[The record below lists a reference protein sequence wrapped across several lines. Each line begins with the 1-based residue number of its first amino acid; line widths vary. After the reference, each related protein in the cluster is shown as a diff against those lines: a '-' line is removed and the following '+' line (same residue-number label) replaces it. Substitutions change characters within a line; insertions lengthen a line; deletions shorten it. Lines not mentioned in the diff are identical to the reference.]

1 MSSNSASKSKRSF
14 KSVSSNNSSRSSDDR
29 NAKNRKKAAQKT
41 LGMAWGAN
49 SRSSAFGNSPFSD
62 FGSYMV
68 VKNQKLHEQFD
79 AAASSSSRSGFSS
92 GRSIFS
98 GVSIFVDG
106 YTVPSSQELRGYML
120 KYGGRFENY
129 FSRHHVTHIICS
141 NLPNSKI
148 KNLRAFSG
156 GLPVVKPT
164 WVLDSVAANELLSWI
179 PYQLEQVVTESD
191 GQPKLSAFFTVKNSR
206 VSDIESSFLDG
217 QSMTEYDNPSL
228 NKMDSSLSEEH
239 KSLEEGDQ
247 SSVELDELWQ
257 GNRDKLI
264 AEESA
269 CSVESRCEIR
279 PMSSNCEVSD
289 EASSLRTNLPPNQ
302 RHSTLTDPNFVDN
315 YFKSSRLHFIGT
327 WRNRYRNRF
336 PSSSSGF
343 THKNSILNSAAKTQK
358 TVVVHMDLDC
368 FFVSVVIRNHPELQN
383 KPVAV
388 SHSDNPRGTAEISS
402 ANYPAR
408 DHGVKAG
415 MFVKD
420 AKVRCPQLIIVPYDF
435 GAYEKVADQFYDIL
449 HKHCKKVQAVSCDEA
464 FLDIS
469 ESEVGD
475 PLCLSS
481 VIRKEIFDTTGCT
494 VSAGISSNML
504 MARLATKSA
513 KPNGQYYLPPEKVDD
528 YLCTLPVKALPGI
541 GNVLEEKLK
550 KIRVETCGEL
560 RLLSK
565 ESLQKDFGMKTGEM
579 LWNYC
584 RGVDNRVVG
593 VIQGSKSIGAE
604 VNWGVRFRN
613 MKDTQHFL
621 TNLCKEVS
629 LRLQGCGVQGRSF
642 TIKIKKRRA
651 DSAEPVKYMGCG
663 DCENLSHS
671 MSIPDATDDVGVL
684 QRLATKLFGYFHIDV
699 RDIRGMG
706 LQVSKLEGSD
716 ESKQV
721 QERNSILSWLASSS
735 KKDRIQSGDLSN
747 HGDSGAGLSSSE
759 IATLPPLHDL
769 DMTVIKSL
777 PPEVVSEINDMYG
790 GKLFGFVSDNKGN
803 FVNTSVICDASLS
816 GKVLGIKFDEKESR
830 HAHPVKS
837 NITAV
842 GNEEEDLK
850 GKRIVPELSFD
861 LLVQD
866 EKIQCG
872 DEATLV
878 SVSSSVSPKT
888 LMPASLSQVDCSTL
902 LQLPEELRKDILEHL
917 PAHRRPEF
925 AKGSSSNL
933 TNNWTEFG
941 DLESNINLWIG
952 NPPRWVDKFKT
963 SCSCMLNLFAKLYE
977 SGPCGPLSSL
987 LQQIMSE
994 IKVSSEVTDD
1004 ELDNTASCMHELFKQ
1019 YVDLKIETDMEEIHF
1034 CLCLLRRLTE
1044 RSKLFVQAYNSILPH
1059 LQASMSEYY
1068 GGILNIPS
1076 TKN

>member
-1 MSSNSASKSKRSF
+1 MSSNSGSKSKRSF
-14 KSVSSNNSSRSSDDR
+14 NSIPSNNSSRSSNDR

-49 SRSSAFGNSPFSD
+49 SHSSSLSAFGNSPFSD
-62 FGSYMV
+62 FGSYMA

-79 AAASSSSRSGFSS
+79 AAASSSSRSDFGS

-120 KYGGRFENY
+120 KYGGHFENY
-129 FSRHHVTHIICS
+129 FSRRHVTHIICS

-156 GLPVVKPT
+156 GLPVVKPK

-179 PYQLEQVVTESD
+179 PYQLEQVITESD
-191 GQPKLSAFFTVKNSR
+191 YQPKLSTFFTVKNSR

-217 QSMTEYDNPSL
+217 QEMTENGKPSW
-228 NKMDSSLSEEH
+228 NRIDSSLSEEH
-239 KSLEEGDQ
+239 KSLEQGDQ
-247 SSVELDELWQ
+247 SSVQLDDPWK
-257 GNRDKLI
+257 GNIDNSITKKP
-264 AEESA
+264 A
-269 CSVESRCEIR
+269 CSIESHCEIR
-279 PMSSNCEVSD
+279 PMSSTCEVSD
-289 EASSLRTNLPPNQ
+289 EVSSLRTNLPPNQ

-343 THKNSILNSAAKTQK
+343 THKNSIHDSAAKTQK
-358 TVVVHMDLDC
+358 TVIVHVDLDC

-388 SHSDNPRGTAEISS
+388 CHSDNPRGTAEISS

-420 AKVRCPQLIIVPYDF
+420 AKVRCPQLFIVPYDF
-435 GAYEKVADQFYDIL
+435 GAYEKVADQFYEIL
-449 HKHCKKVQAVSCDEA
+449 HKHCNKVQAVSCDEA

-469 ESEVGD
+469 ESEVED

-481 VIRKEIFDTTGCT
+481 GIRKEIFDTTGCT

-528 YLCTLPVKALPGI
+528 YLYRLPVKALPGI
-541 GNVLEEKLK
+541 GHVLEEKLK
-550 KIRVETCGEL
+550 KIQVETCGEL
-560 RLLSK
+560 RLISK

-579 LWNYC
+579 LWNYS
-584 RGVDNRVVG
+584 RGIDNRVVG
-593 VIQGSKSIGAE
+593 VIQESKSIGAE

-642 TIKIKKRRA
+642 TLKIKKRRA
-651 DSAEPVKYMGCG
+651 DSVEPVKYMGCG

-671 MSIPDATDDVGVL
+671 ISIPVATDDVGVL

-721 QERNSILSWLASSS
+721 QKRNSILSWLAASS
-735 KKDRIQSGDLSN
+735 KKERVQSGDLSN
-747 HGDSGAGLSSSE
+747 RGDAGTGLSSSE

-790 GKLFGFVSDNKGN
+790 GKLFGFVSENKGKI
-803 FVNTSVICDASLS
+803 VNTSISCDALFS
-816 GKVLGIKFDEKESR
+816 GIKFYEKESC

-837 NITAV
+837 NTTDV

-850 GKRIVPELSFD
+850 GKGIVPELSFN
-861 LLVQD
+861 LLVKD

-872 DEATLV
+872 DEATPV
-878 SVSSSVSPKT
+878 SVSSSVSPKA
-888 LMPASLSQVDCSTL
+888 LMPTSLSQVDCSAL
-902 LQLPEELRKDILEHL
+902 QQLPEELRKDILEHF
-917 PAHRRPEF
+917 PAHRPESV
-925 AKGSSSNL
+925 KGSSSNSI
-933 TNNWTEFG
+933 NNWTDFG
-941 DLESNINLWIG
+941 DLESDINLWIG
-952 NPPRWVDKFKT
+952 NAPQWVDKFKT
-963 SCSCMLNLFAKLYE
+963 SSSCMLNLFAKMYQ
-977 SGPCGPLSSL
+977 SRPCGRLSSL
-987 LQQIMSE
+987 LQHIMSE
-994 IKVSSEVTDD
+994 INVSSEVSDA
-1004 ELDNTASCMHELFKQ
+1004 ELDIAASCMYALFKQ
-1019 YVDLKIETDMEEIHF
+1019 YVDLKIETDLEEIHF

-1044 RSKLFVQAYNSILPH
+1044 RSKLFGQVYNSILPH
-1059 LQASMSEYY
+1059 LQASMSECY
-1068 GGILNIPS
+1068 GGTLNIPS
-1076 TKN
+1076 MKN

>member
-1 MSSNSASKSKRSF
+1 MSSNSGSKSKRSF
-14 KSVSSNNSSRSSDDR
+14 KSISSNNSSRSSDDR

-41 LGMAWGAN
+41 LGVAWGAN
-49 SRSSAFGNSPFSD
+49 SRSSSFGNSPFSD
-62 FGSYMV
+62 FGSYMA

-79 AAASSSSRSGFSS
+79 AAASSTSLSDFSS

-106 YTVPSSQELRGYML
+106 YTIPSSQELRGYML

-129 FSRHHVTHIICS
+129 FSRRHVTHIICS

-148 KNLRAFSG
+148 NNLRAFSG

-164 WVLDSVAANELLSWI
+164 WVMDSVAANELLGWI

-191 GQPKLSAFFTVKNSR
+191 DQPKLSAFFTVKNSR
-206 VSDIESSFLDG
+206 VSAIESSFLDG
-217 QSMTEYDNPSL
+217 QAITENGYPSS
-228 NKMDSSLSEEH
+228 NKMNSSLSEEH
-239 KSLEEGDQ
+239 KSLDQGDQ
-247 SSVELDELWQ
+247 SSVELDDLWQ
-257 GNRDKLI
+257 GNSDNLI
-264 AEESA
+264 TEKPA
-269 CSVESRCEIR
+269 CSVESHCEIR
-279 PMSSNCEVSD
+279 PMSSTCEVSD
-289 EASSLRTNLPPNQ
+289 EVSSLRTNLPPNQ

-315 YFKSSRLHFIGT
+315 YFKCSRLHFIGT

-343 THKNSILNSAAKTQK
+343 THKNSILHSAEKTHE
-358 TVVVHMDLDC
+358 TVIVHMDLDC
-368 FFVSVVIRNHPELQN
+368 FFVSVVIRNHPELHN

-388 SHSDNPRGTAEISS
+388 CHSDNPRGTAEISS

-420 AKVRCPQLIIVPYDF
+420 AKARCPQLFIVPYDF

-449 HKHCKKVQAVSCDEA
+449 HKHCNKVQAVSCDEA

-469 ESEVGD
+469 ESEVED

-481 VIRKEIFDTTGCT
+481 VIRKEIVDTTGCT

-513 KPNGQYYLPPEKVDD
+513 KPNGLYYLPPEKVDD
-528 YLCTLPVKALPGI
+528 YLSTLPVNALPGI
-541 GNVLEEKLK
+541 GHVLEEKLK
-550 KIRVETCGEL
+550 KIQVETCGEL
-560 RLLSK
+560 RLISK
-565 ESLQKDFGMKTGEM
+565 ESLQNDFGMKTGEM
-579 LWNYC
+579 LWNYS
-584 RGVDNRVVG
+584 RGIDNRVVG
-593 VIQGSKSIGAE
+593 VIQESKSIGAE

-613 MKDTQHFL
+613 MKDTRLFL
-621 TNLCKEVS
+621 MNLCKEVS
-629 LRLQGCGVQGRSF
+629 LRLHGCGVQGRSF
-642 TIKIKKRRA
+642 TLKIKKRRA

-671 MSIPDATDDVGVL
+671 ISIPVATDDVGVL

-699 RDIRGMG
+699 KDIRGMG

-721 QERNSILSWLASSS
+721 QKRNSILSWLSS
-735 KKDRIQSGDLSN
+735 KKERVQSGDLSN
-747 HGDSGAGLSSSE
+747 HGDAGDGLSSSE
-759 IATLPPLHDL
+759 IATLPPLRDL

-777 PPEVVSEINDMYG
+777 PPEVFSEMNDMYG
-790 GKLFGFVSDNKGN
+790 GKLFGFVSENKGKI
-803 FVNTSVICDASLS
+803 VNTSIICDASLR
-816 GKVLGIKFDEKESR
+816 GIKFDENESC

-837 NITAV
+837 NTAAV

-861 LLVQD
+861 LLVKD

-872 DEATLV
+872 DETTPV
-878 SVSSSVSPKT
+878 SVSTSVFPKT
-888 LMPASLSQVDCSTL
+888 LMPTSLSQIDCSTL
-902 LQLPEELRKDILEHL
+902 QQLPEELRKDILEHL
-917 PAHRRPEF
+917 PAHRRPESV
-925 AKGSSSNL
+925 KGSSGNL
-933 TNNWTEFG
+933 INNWTDSG
-941 DLESNINLWIG
+941 DLESDINIWIG
-952 NPPRWVDKFKT
+952 NPPQWIDKFKT
-963 SCSCMLNLFAKLYE
+963 SSSYMLNLFAKMYQ
-977 SGPCGPLSSL
+977 SGPCGCLSSL
-987 LQQIMSE
+987 LQHIMSE
-994 IKVSSEVTDD
+994 ISVSSEVSDD
-1004 ELDNTASCMHELFKQ
+1004 ELDITASCMYALFKQ

-1034 CLCLLRRLTE
+1034 CFCLLRRLTE
-1044 RSKLFVQAYNSILPH
+1044 RSKLFGQVYNSILPH
-1059 LQASMSEYY
+1059 LQTSMSEYY
-1068 GGILNIPS
+1068 GGTLNIPS
-1076 TKN
+1076 MKN